1 VHYELPREPP
11 LQSID
16 FTVQGFYSAF
26 TERSTAGVKMMRRKV
41 LSTAIIAMAMGL
53 IAAAQAVETVTEWET
68 IVNAK
73 KHPQNWIT
81 HHGSLDG
88 QRFSRLEQI
97 NKQNVKDLKVAF
109 THIVGGAGGAGVWEH
124 AGLEGT
130 PLAEDGYLYITDG
143 WGSVY
148 KLDVRQNGKLVWKM
162 DPETDREWAAGVT
175 CCGVDNRGV
184 ALWRDKVIS
193 HSLDG
198 RLIITNKET
207 GEIEK
212 EIPVADPAISE
223 TLTVAPLVIKD
234 KVITGVSG
242 ADYGIRGWLNATDLV
257 AGERDWRTHTIPAP
271 GEPGSE
277 TWKPG
282 PEAHS
287 VDAWKHGGGSTWVN
301 GSYDPDLNT
310 VYWGVGNPAPDWD
323 NAYRPGDNL
332 YTNSVL
338 ALDGDTGAIKWHF
351 QYIPNDP
358 YDYDGVNEQ
367 TLADANVYGKMTKVV
382 LHANRN
388 GFAYALDRTNGKFLW
403 GTPFVKKLDWTAGLD
418 KYTGRPVD
426 YDPNSDVQRY
436 NPASSVSRDQREST
450 SCPGNMGGKNW
461 PPTAYDPERNR
472 YYIPVIESC
481 SGHVNV
487 PTEEP
492 WKPREYFLGGAPK
505 MGPVITGSVTAMDVN
520 TGKVAG
526 KYETT
531 YPMYGGLLATKGGLI
546 FGGQPDGR
554 VFAIDSDSMEELWS
568 FSTNT
573 AINAPPISFEVD
585 GKQYIALLAGKGG
598 AWPLWFISATP
609 ALTEMEAGQV
619 LFVFSL

>member
-1 VHYELPREPP
+1 
-11 LQSID
+11 
-16 FTVQGFYSAF
+16 
-26 TERSTAGVKMMRRKV
+26 MRRKNLALAYV
-41 LSTAIIAMAMGL
+41 AVIIGS
-53 IAAAQAVETVTEWET
+53 IVSSAQAGETVTQWDA
-68 IVNAK
+68 ILNAK
-73 KHPQNWIT
+73 DHPQNWVT

-88 QRFSRLEQI
+88 QRFSRLDQI
-97 NKQNVKDLKVAF
+97 NKTNVKDLKVAF
-109 THIVGGAGGAGVWEH
+109 TYVVGGLGGGGGWEH
-124 AGLEGT
+124 GGLEGT
-130 PLAEDGYLYITDG
+130 PIAEDGYLYITDG
-143 WGSVY
+143 WGAVY

-162 DPETDREWAAGVT
+162 DPETDRDWAGAVT

-184 ALWRDKVIS
+184 ALWKDKVIS

-198 RLIITNKET
+198 RLIVMDKAT
-207 GEIEK
+207 GEIET

-223 TLTVAPLVIKD
+223 VLTAAPLVIKD
-234 KVITGVSG
+234 MVITGVAG
-242 ADYGIRGWLNATDLV
+242 GDYGIRGWLNATDLV
-257 AGERDWRTHTIPAP
+257 GGERDWRTHTIPAP

-287 VDAWKHGGGSTWVN
+287 IDAWKHGGGATWVN
-301 GSYDPDLNT
+301 GSYDPVLNT
-310 VYWGVGNPAPDWD
+310 IYWGTGNPAPDWD

-338 ALDGDTGAIKWHF
+338 ALDADTGAIKWHF
-351 QYIPNDP
+351 QYTPNDP
-358 YDYDGVNEQ
+358 YDFDGVNEQ
-367 TLADANVYGKMTKVV
+367 TLVDANVNGKMTQAV

-461 PPTAYDPERNR
+461 PPTAYDPGRNR

-481 SGHVNV
+481 ALHVNV
-487 PTEEP
+487 PQDKE
-492 WKPREYFLGGAPK
+492 WVAREYWLGGAPK
-505 MGPVITGSVTAMDVN
+505 MGPVITGSITAMDVN
-520 TGKVAG
+520 TGKVVG
-526 KYETT
+526 KYETQ
-531 YPMYGGLLATKGGLI
+531 YPMYGGLLATRGGLI
-546 FGGQPDGR
+546 FAGRPDGP
-554 VFAIDSDSMEELWS
+554 VVAVDSDSLEELWS
-568 FSTNT
+568 FNTN
-573 AINAPPISFEVD
+573 AGVNAPPMTFEVD
-585 GKQYIALLAGKGG
+585 GKQYVAILAGAGG
-598 AWPLWFISATP
+598 AWPKWFLAATP
-609 ALTEMEAGQV
+609 GLEQVQPGQM